1 MKRIYIIIF
10 AAFFSFNSKAQE
22 PNLEWVRQIGGTGT
36 AISNSIKLDAIGNM
50 FIMGYFTD
58 TIDFDPGLGV
68 QNLVSNGGF
77 DVFILKLD
85 PSANFLWI
93 RQMGGILD
101 DFSTAIT
108 LDANSNIYATGNF
121 EGTVDFDPGPGVQT
135 FVSGGS
141 DDGFIQKFDSN
152 GNLIWAKQI
161 KCNDY
166 LQSFSI
172 AIDKNSNVY
181 TRGSFRGKAD
191 FDPGVGTEN
200 LTSVGLL
207 DAFLQ
212 KLDSNGNFLWAK
224 QWGENTQDYG
234 YSLSIDDTENV
245 YTTGSLS
252 GDLLIQ
258 KFDPAGSLLWER
270 QINSNLGMGWQ
281 YSTIDASGNLLL
293 TGWFQST
300 LIFDPTTGIQNIPS
314 NGLHD
319 IFVFKLDPNG
329 NFLWTKSIGG
339 SSFDEGYAITTNA
352 NNDVYLS
359 GSFAGTVDFDPG
371 PGTQNRTSAGTSDHY
386 ILKLDAAGDFQWVKQ
401 NGGLNTVS
409 GNSIATNTNDA
420 IYSTGDFAL
429 TVDFDPGPGTHNL
442 TSTGFFRD
450 IFIQN

>member
-1 MKRIYIIIF
+1 
-10 AAFFSFNSKAQE
+10 
-22 PNLEWVRQIGGTGT
+22 
-36 AISNSIKLDAIGNM
+36 
-50 FIMGYFTD
+50 MGYFTD

-161 KCNDY
+161 KCNGY
-166 LQSFSI
+166 LHSFSI
-172 AIDKNSNVY
+172 AIDENSNVY
-181 TRGSFRGKAD
+181 TRGSFEGKAD
-191 FDPGVGTEN
+191 FDPGGGQEILTAVGF
-200 LTSVGLL
+200 L

-224 QWGENTQDYG
+224 QWGENTQDYE

-293 TGWFQST
+293 TGWFQ
-300 LIFDPTTGIQNIPS
+300 Q
-314 NGLHD
+314 
-319 IFVFKLDPNG
+319 V
-329 NFLWTKSIGG
+329 
-339 SSFDEGYAITTNA
+339 
-352 NNDVYLS
+352 
-359 GSFAGTVDFDPG
+359 
-371 PGTQNRTSAGTSDHY
+371 
-386 ILKLDAAGDFQWVKQ
+386 
-401 NGGLNTVS
+401 
-409 GNSIATNTNDA
+409 
-420 IYSTGDFAL
+420 
-429 TVDFDPGPGTHNL
+429 
-442 TSTGFFRD
+442 
-450 IFIQN
+450 